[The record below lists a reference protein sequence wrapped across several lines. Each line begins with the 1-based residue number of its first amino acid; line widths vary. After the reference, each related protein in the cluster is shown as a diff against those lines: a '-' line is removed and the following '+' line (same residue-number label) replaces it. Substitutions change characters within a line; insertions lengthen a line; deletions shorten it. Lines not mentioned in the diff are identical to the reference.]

1 MRLLRGVL
9 AAAAVVVFVLVVAA
23 CGGSNGD
30 ESGEEGGSTT
40 IAGMTAELHG
50 TKDVSGET
58 GKVEIELDDDYFEPT
73 ILEGEPGQTVTLEL
87 KNEGNNPHT
96 LTISGQGIDQEV
108 QPGDEA
114 EVDVT
119 FPKGGQL
126 AFVCRF
132 HESNGMVG
140 ALEVSGTSSPSTTTP
155 STTTTSD
162 SDY

>member
-9 AAAAVVVFVLVVAA
+9 AAAAVVVFVLAVAG

-30 ESGEEGGSTT
+30 ESREEGGSTT

-73 ILEGEPGQTVTLEL
+73 ILKGEPGQKVTLEL
-87 KNEGNNPHT
+87 MNEGKREHT
-96 LTISGQGIDQEV
+96 LTISGQGVDQEV

-119 FPKGGQL
+119 FPETGQL
-126 AFVCRF
+126 VFVCRF
-132 HESNGMVG
+132 HESSGMVG
-140 ALEVSGTSSPSTTTP
+140 ALEVSGTSSRPTTTP
-155 STTTTSD
+155 TTTSS

>member
-9 AAAAVVVFVLVVAA
+9 ATAAVAVFVLAVAA
-23 CGGSNGD
+23 CGGSSGD
-30 ESGEEGGSTT
+30 ESSDEGGSTT
-40 IAGMTAELHG
+40 IAGMTAQLHG

-73 ILEGEPGQTVTLEL
+73 ILKGKPGQTVTLEL

-96 LTISGQGIDQEV
+96 LTISDQGIDQEV

-119 FPKGGQL
+119 FPETGEL
-126 AFVCRF
+126 AFVCTF

-140 ALEVSGTSSPSTTTP
+140 ALEVSGTSSRSTTTP
-155 STTTTSD
+155 TTTSS

>member
-9 AAAAVVVFVLVVAA
+9 VAAAIAGFLLALAA

-30 ESGEEGGSTT
+30 ESSEEGGSTT
-40 IAGMTAELHG
+40 IAGMSAEVHG

-73 ILEGEPGQTVTLEL
+73 ILKGKPGQTVTLEL

-96 LTISGQGIDQEV
+96 LTISEQSVDTEV

-114 EVDVT
+114 EADVT
-119 FPKGGQL
+119 FPQSGQL
-126 AFVCRF
+126 AFVCTF
-132 HESNGMVG
+132 HESKGMVG
-140 ALEVSGTSSPSTTTP
+140 ALEASGTSSGSTTT
-155 STTTTSD
+155 SETTTSD
-162 SDY
+162 DSDY

>member
-1 MRLLRGVL
+1 MRLLKGVL
-9 AAAAVVVFVLVVAA
+9 VAAAVAGFLLALAA
-23 CGGSNGD
+23 CGGSSGD
-30 ESGEEGGSTT
+30 ESSEEGGSTT
-40 IAGMTAELHG
+40 IAGMSAQLHG

-73 ILEGEPGQTVTLEL
+73 ILKGEPGQTVTLEL
-87 KNEGNNPHT
+87 RNEGDNPHT

-108 QPGDEA
+108 QPADEA

-119 FPKGGQL
+119 FPESGQL

-140 ALEVSGTSSPSTTTP
+140 ALEVSGSPTPTTTTP
-155 STTTTSD
+155 STTTTTS

>member
-1 MRLLRGVL
+1 MRLLKGVL
-9 AAAAVVVFVLVVAA
+9 ATAAVAVFVLAVAA
-23 CGGSNGD
+23 CGGSSGD
-30 ESGEEGGSTT
+30 ESSEEGGSTT
-40 IAGMTAELHG
+40 IAGMTAKLHG

-73 ILEGEPGQTVTLEL
+73 ILKGKPGQTVTLEL

-96 LTISGQGIDQEV
+96 LTISDQGIDQEV

-119 FPKGGQL
+119 FPQTGQL
-126 AFVCRF
+126 AFVCTF

-140 ALEVSGTSSPSTTTP
+140 ALEVSWHVLPVHTTTP
-155 STTTTSD
+155 S
-162 SDY
+162 

>member
-1 MRLLRGVL
+1 MRLLNGVL
-9 AAAAVVVFVLVVAA
+9 VAAAIAGFLLALAA

-30 ESGEEGGSTT
+30 ESSEEGGSTT
-40 IAGMTAELHG
+40 IAGMSAQLHG

-73 ILEGEPGQTVTLEL
+73 ILQGEPGQTVTLEL
-87 KNEGNNPHT
+87 RNEGSNPHT

-108 QPGDEA
+108 QAGDEA

-119 FPKGGQL
+119 FPESGQL
-126 AFVCRF
+126 AFVCTF

-140 ALEVSGTSSPSTTTP
+140 ALEVSGSSTPSTTTP
-155 STTTTSD
+155 STTTTTS

>member
-1 MRLLRGVL
+1 MRLLKGVL
-9 AAAAVVVFVLVVAA
+9 ATAAIAVFVLAVAA
-23 CGGSNGD
+23 CGGSSGD
-30 ESGEEGGSTT
+30 ESSEEGGSTT
-40 IAGMTAELHG
+40 IAGMTAQLHG

-73 ILEGEPGQTVTLEL
+73 ILKGKPGQTVTLEL

-96 LTISGQGIDQEV
+96 LTISDQGIDQEV

-119 FPKGGQL
+119 FPQTGEL
-126 AFVCRF
+126 AFVCTF

-140 ALEVSGTSSPSTTTP
+140 ALEVSGSSMPSTTTP
-155 STTTTSD
+155 TTTSS